1 MASVN
6 GNIYSWRGLNCVFLD
21 GSVAFDSQGT
31 SSLLL
36 LFVKQITLE
45 ATNHPIFFIF
55 LFPPPPASS
64 PPARSLRDKQ
74 PMVISRCLPAS
85 QGDYFFTRGEPDDKR
100 PRWAAGAAAAA
111 EAAATAA
118 APFMHFAL
126 YVLQFCILLLKKT
139 LSTTGYC
146 HYFKDCHLY
155 LKSLSC
161 LIV

>member
-21 GSVAFDSQGT
+21 GSVAFESQGT

-45 ATNHPIFFIF
+45 ATNHPIFFYLFIY
-55 LFPPPPASS
+55 FPPAGS

-85 QGDYFFTRGEPDDKR
+85 QGDYFFTSGEPDDKR
-100 PRWAAGAAAAA
+100 SRWAAGAAA
-111 EAAATAA
+111 EAAAKAA

-126 YVLQFCILLLKKT
+126 YVLQFCILLPKEN
-139 LSTTGYC
+139 LSTTNGYC
-146 HYFKDCHLY
+146 HYCNDCHLY